1 MNGIDS
7 VPNTFLLWWIVLI
20 NPCILGVVGIGSAV
34 AMEIWLICGYHYRI
48 KLATLNYTNGNYT
61 RMLWVSQDC

>member
-20 NPCILGVVGIGSAV
+20 NPCILGVVGIGSVV
-34 AMEIWLICGYHYRI
+34 AMEIRLICGYHYCI
-48 KLATLNYTNGNYT
+48 KLATLIYIGDK
-61 RMLWVSQDC
+61 W